1 MDITALYEHLRTYW
15 IAQVGG
21 KPWPKSIERQ
31 VGIFSMS
38 CYYFQSQGMRFIFR
52 TQEDYYGIQSDSL
65 MSPTNLKWYD
75 SYGGRDAIP
84 PDEVLIELMLSLD

>member
-21 KPWPKSIERQ
+21 KAWPKSIDAEL
-31 VGIFSMS
+31 GTFSMS
-38 CYYFQSQGMRFIFR
+38 CYYFGAQGMRFIFC
-52 TQEDYYGIQSDSL
+52 TGQNYYGIQSDSL
-65 MSPTNLKWYD
+65 MSPTKLEWYD
-75 SYGGRDAIP
+75 TYGRDAIP